1 MALLDIRWPFLGLM
15 LLTFVVWLTLY
26 RTRIGYMR
34 RERIHPQKVS
44 TPEKLRSLIPEHINN
59 PANNYNHLFE
69 LPVLFYAL
77 ALYLLATGQAD
88 AIDGALG
95 WGFLLVRCAHSYV
108 QCTSNV
114 VMVRFQLFALSS
126 LFVWALL
133 FRTLVRELL

>member
-1 MALLDIRWPFLGLM
+1 MTLLDIRWPFLGLM
-15 LLTFVVWLTLY
+15 VLTFIVWVTLY

-44 TPEKLRSLIPEHINN
+44 TPEKLRALIPEQVNN
-59 PANNYNHLFE
+59 AANNYNHLFE

-88 AIDGALG
+88 AVDGALG
-95 WGFLLVRCAHSYV
+95 WGFLAVRCVHSYV
-108 QCTSNV
+108 QCTSNI
-114 VMVRFQLFALSS
+114 VMIRFQLFALSS

-133 FRTLVRELL
+133 FRTLARELI